1 LLNDELTNERTDEQ
15 GFLMQRVDTEII
27 NKLGLHA
34 RASAKLTQLAGT
46 FKSEVW
52 MEKGARRINAKSIMG
67 VMMLAAGKGSQVV
80 IETEGEDEQAALDGI
95 LQLIA
100 DKFGEGE

>member
-1 LLNDELTNERTDEQ
+1 MARAE
-15 GFLMQRVDTEII
+15 TEII

-34 RASAKLTQLAGT
+34 RASAKLTQLAGS

-52 MEKGARRINAKSIMG
+52 MEKGPRRINAKSIMG
-67 VMMLAAGKGSQVV
+67 VMMLAAGKGSSVV
-80 IETEGEDEQAALDGI
+80 IDTIGEDEQAALEAI
-95 LQLIA
+95 LKLIA